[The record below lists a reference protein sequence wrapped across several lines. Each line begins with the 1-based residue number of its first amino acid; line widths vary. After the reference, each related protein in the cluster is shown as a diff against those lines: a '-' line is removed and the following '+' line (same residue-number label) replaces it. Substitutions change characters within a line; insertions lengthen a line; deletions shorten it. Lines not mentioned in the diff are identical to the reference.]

1 MIWLVRLYPKRWRNR
16 YGAELQQLIRDL
28 QPAGSHLTLAFD
40 LVKGALSAHLQQGIA
55 MNKVQRQVTT
65 RVAVIVGVV
74 WLCLFVEILL
84 SNVVFPSKTDD
95 DAIPV
100 VLSYLG
106 VFTALFV
113 TGLLAAR
120 AGASRRGQVVA
131 GLIAGTMIGL
141 LTAASFAIVDN
152 VWLDIVAQQQTK
164 IDGFAHSNATSMRNF
179 INEGLIGVTVFLTIG
194 FGAIGAILGLAGG
207 LAADAETNPPRNIRS
222 SS

>member
-28 QPAGSHLTLAFD
+28 QPSGARLTLGFD
-40 LVKGALSAHLQQGIA
+40 LVKGALSAHVQQGIA

-74 WLCLFVEILL
+74 WICLSVEILL
-84 SNVVFPSKTDD
+84 SNVVFPSATDD

-106 VFTALFV
+106 VFAALFV
-113 TGLLAAR
+113 TGIVAAR
-120 AGASRRGQVVA
+120 AGAGRRGQVIA
-131 GLIAGTMIGL
+131 GLVAGTMIGL
-141 LTAASFAIVDN
+141 LTTASFAIVDN

-164 IDGFAHSNATSMRNF
+164 IDGFAHSDATSMRNF

-194 FGAIGAILGLAGG
+194 FGAIGAVLGLAGG
-207 LAADAETNPPRNIRS
+207 LTGETHTTPPRNIRS
-222 SS
+222 DS